1 MEKIEMFDNDFSR
14 MDFEEVYERVS
25 RMRRALERK
34 YRPLELDVEHQT
46 AKFKGSSADAYIT
59 TLDSCTCPDW
69 AINGKDITKPCKHMY
84 RLAHEL
90 HLCDLQELIASAEI
104 KDKKLQKEATEI
116 LHLFDKYFEFMPVKL
131 LEEKTDRL
139 IQIKKEVSN

>member
-1 MEKIEMFDNDFSR
+1 
-14 MDFEEVYERVS
+14 
-25 RMRRALERK
+25 
-34 YRPLELDVEHQT
+34 
-46 AKFKGSSADAYIT
+46 
-59 TLDSCTCPDW
+59 
-69 AINGKDITKPCKHMY
+69 MY

-116 LHLFDKYFEFMPVKL
+116 LHLIDKYFEFMPVKL